1 VVFVCLTGFGKR
13 SIESIFGSVGVHV
26 WEFRKNNR
34 LVNKNSINIH
44 ILKESKMLID
54 KLKNCLAM
62 LVLLLILFGVSYAGN
77 TTFEGEDAL
86 PDSNSI
92 RTKVFDSDL
101 SDKVEAENSAAQQSD
116 SISDDSSLTN
126 QSTVQKDSNLA
137 AERVIDQNQQ
147 QHSKWM
153 TSKMI
158 AFYIAIGLAV
168 ATIVA
173 WLLLRNTL
181 RTRLRMKKVMFQD
194 PDIDDFL
201 VIFNWTSKILYFP
214 TMIASMVAANLM
226 LLQEREIWFFSSLKP
241 EIIGGVWFVIFFL
254 NFLVEEYDITIMAL
268 LISLLSIGF
277 LFLWLNLVGWVS
289 GFLGLFKHF
298 ALSISST
305 GYLLVSVIGL
315 LTILIS
321 WLKGLFYYVTITPNY
336 MNLQEGPTET
346 GEQIGREDYNTRIDT
361 SDFFGR
367 LLGFGKIVITFKD
380 KKRQPISLQVS
391 SIRRKAQL
399 LEKIRAKL
407 VIDHSLKSAVRQQPE
422 PQNPT

>member
-1 VVFVCLTGFGKR
+1 
-13 SIESIFGSVGVHV
+13 
-26 WEFRKNNR
+26 
-34 LVNKNSINIH
+34 
-44 ILKESKMLID
+44 MLID
-54 KLKNCLAM
+54 KLKVCLA
-62 LVLLLILFGVSYAGN
+62 VSLLLTGLYGASYTGN
-77 TTFEGEDAL
+77 ATFAGEDAPL
-86 PDSNSI
+86 SNSI
-92 RTKVFDSDL
+92 QTKVSDSNI
-101 SDKVEAENSAAQQSD
+101 SGKVEAGNSAALQSARN
-116 SISDDSSLTN
+116 SDDSSLAN

-137 AERVIDQNQQ
+137 AEGVIDQNRQQ
-147 QHSKWM
+147 QSKWT

-168 ATIVA
+168 AIIVA

-181 RTRLRMKKVMFQD
+181 RTRLRMKQIILHD

-214 TMIASMVAANLM
+214 TIIASIVASNLM
-226 LLQEREIWFFSSLKP
+226 LLQEREVWFFASIKP

-298 ALSISST
+298 GLSISST
-305 GYLLVSVIGL
+305 GYLLVSIIGM

-380 KKRQPISLQVS
+380 RKRQPIVLQVS
-391 SIRRKAQL
+391 SIKRKAEL

-407 VIDHSLKSAVRQQPE
+407 VIDHSFKSAVRPQPE
-422 PQNPT
+422 PQNPK

>member
-1 VVFVCLTGFGKR
+1 MLINKLKVYLAVSLLLTGLYG
-13 SIESIFGSVGVHV
+13 
-26 WEFRKNNR
+26 
-34 LVNKNSINIH
+34 
-44 ILKESKMLID
+44 
-54 KLKNCLAM
+54 A
-62 LVLLLILFGVSYAGN
+62 SYAGN
-77 TTFEGEDAL
+77 AALSGEDA
-86 PDSNSI
+86 PRDSNSI
-92 RTKVFDSDL
+92 EAKVSGPNDSGE
-101 SDKVEAENSAAQQSD
+101 VEEQDRAAEPNAAEERAIKGSSTEREQQSRW
-116 SISDDSSLTN
+116 T
-126 QSTVQKDSNLA
+126 
-137 AERVIDQNQQ
+137 
-147 QHSKWM
+147 

-168 ATIVA
+168 AIIVA

-181 RTRLRMKKVMFQD
+181 RTRLRMKKIMIQD

-214 TMIASMVAANLM
+214 TMIASIVASNLM
-226 LLQEREIWFFSSLKP
+226 MLQEREIWFFASIRP
-241 EIIGGVWFVIFFL
+241 EIIGGAWFVIFFL
-254 NFLVEEYDITIMAL
+254 NFLVEEYNITIMAMI
-268 LISLLSIGF
+268 ISLLSVGF

-305 GYLLVSVIGL
+305 GYLLVSIIGL

-361 SDFFGR
+361 SDFFSR

-380 KKRQPISLQVS
+380 RKRQPIALQVS
-391 SIRRKAQL
+391 SIKRKAQM

-407 VIDHSLKSAVRQQPE
+407 VIDHSLKSSVRQQPE
-422 PQNPT
+422 PQNST

>member
-1 VVFVCLTGFGKR
+1 
-13 SIESIFGSVGVHV
+13 
-26 WEFRKNNR
+26 
-34 LVNKNSINIH
+34 
-44 ILKESKMLID
+44 MLID
-54 KLKNCLAM
+54 KLKVCLA
-62 LVLLLILFGVSYAGN
+62 VSLLLTGLYGASYVENATFAGEN
-77 TTFEGEDAL
+77 NPL
-86 PDSNSI
+86 DSDSI
-92 RTKVFDSDL
+92 RTKVSDSNI
-101 SDKVEAENSAAQQSD
+101 SGKVEAGNSAALQSA
-116 SISDDSSLTN
+116 SNSDDSSLAN

-137 AERVIDQNQQ
+137 AEGVIDQNRQQ
-147 QHSKWM
+147 QSKWT

-168 ATIVA
+168 AIIVA

-181 RTRLRMKKVMFQD
+181 RTRLRMKQIILHD

-214 TMIASMVAANLM
+214 TIIASIVASNLM
-226 LLQEREIWFFSSLKP
+226 LLQEREIWFFASTKP
-241 EIIGGVWFVIFFL
+241 EIIGG
-254 NFLVEEYDITIMAL
+254 

-305 GYLLVSVIGL
+305 GYLLVSIIGM

-380 KKRQPISLQVS
+380 RKRQPIVLQVS
-391 SIRRKAQL
+391 SIKRKAEL

-407 VIDHSLKSAVRQQPE
+407 VIDHSFKNAVRP
-422 PQNPT
+422 

>member
-1 VVFVCLTGFGKR
+1 MWTFCERELIGKKFNHDTYFEG
-13 SIESIFGSVGVHV
+13 IT
-26 WEFRKNNR
+26 
-34 LVNKNSINIH
+34 
-44 ILKESKMLID
+44 MLID
-54 KLKNCLAM
+54 RLKVCLA
-62 LVLLLILFGVSYAGN
+62 VSLLLPSFYIASYAGSA
-77 TTFEGEDAL
+77 TFAGENAPL
-86 PDSNSI
+86 DSNSI
-92 RTKVFDSDL
+92 QPKV
-101 SDKVEAENSAAQQSD
+101 SD
-116 SISDDSSLTN
+116 SNTADMAAVEYVAPDQNGDLGKDNALTG

-137 AERVIDQNQQ
+137 AERIIDQNQQ
-147 QHSKWM
+147 QQSQWT

-158 AFYIAIGLAV
+158 AFYIAIGLAL
-168 ATIVA
+168 AIIVA

-181 RTRLRMKKVMFQD
+181 RTRLRMKKIMIQD

-214 TMIASMVAANLM
+214 TMIASIVASNLM
-226 LLQEREIWFFSSLKP
+226 LLQEREIWFFASIRP

-305 GYLLVSVIGL
+305 GYLLVSVIGM

-380 KKRQPISLQVS
+380 KKRQPIVLQVS

-422 PQNPT
+422 PQNPA